1 MDSHAPMTPDRFD
14 SADIDAARR
23 ELARRRL
30 VDFAQYTNPLY
41 RPAGH
46 HRRICEKLEAVER
59 GEIDRLMIFM
69 PPRHGKSE
77 LASKRFPAWCLG
89 RDPQRQ
95 IIGASYN
102 SDLATDFGR
111 NVRNIV
117 AEREFAEVFPNVALA
132 PDSRAANRLN
142 TNHGGAYVAAGVGT
156 AVTGRGAD
164 IALISEPSTYAGFAA
179 IAGSIRLSAPLYSA
193 ISAVAVAVAGL
204 VAVVLHEKKPAA

>member
-1 MDSHAPMTPDRFD
+1 MGGHLASAPERFN
-14 SADIDAARR
+14 SIDIVAARR
-23 ELARRRL
+23 ELARRHL
-30 VDFAQYTNPLY
+30 VNFTCYTNPVY
-41 RPAGH
+41 RPAAH
-46 HRRICEKLEAVER
+46 HYRICERLEAVER

-89 RDPQRQ
+89 RNPKRQ

-117 AEREFAEVFPNVALA
+117 AEAEFAEVFPEVRLA

-142 TNHGGAYVAAGVGT
+142 TNHRGAYVAAGVGT

-179 IAGSIRLSAPLYSA
+179 IAGSIGLSAPLYSA
-193 ISAVAVAVAGL
+193 ASAVAVAVAGL
-204 VAVVLHEKKPAA
+204 VAVILHEKKRAA